1 MSEDL
6 IIELQSRMLGL
17 KRMELARFGE
27 EMKWIKVEEIGEK
40 GRLELIKII
49 RTVFEEE
56 VLKCNSE
63 QLDSLLGKIQTILD
77 SKTMSQNEESV
88 KAKEKSEQEL
98 KQLKTQY
105 EKLLVEQEKLKDQIN
120 TVQTQNETT
129 EDITITSESVTQQ
142 DKPQSAFLNMKT
154 SMLRREFKIQGQIG
168 EPGHKDKLAYQAVQA
183 GLQLRSYL
191 EGINGLT
198 LPRLRK
204 ILRYHFQEKSATE
217 LYQLLANISQAPK
230 ERSQEFLIRALT
242 IRQKIVFASKE
253 SDTKIKYDE
262 GLVQGLFLH
271 ALETGLADETI
282 RAKMRPLLKNES
294 VADEELIEVM
304 SSAMAAES
312 ERATTFNQVGR
323 VKSSPKVSKIETGV
337 PPRSTESPNAHD
349 SEILV
354 TLKVIQA
361 ELNTVQSEV
370 ASLRTKVDQ
379 KDSPQ
384 GHPPSSTFMT
394 GRVGQNRRNDGR
406 QGDYPPM
413 CKKCHEEN
421 QVNCPHCFK
430 CGGRNHT
437 ARYCR
442 GLGDSSDTEMF
453 ASHLSPKKHAAI
465 AKLVGRKCSVRC
477 LVNDVDMEALWDTG
491 AQVSIFPEQVLSDNF
506 SDLKIRDI
514 SELLGA
520 GSGLNLTAAN
530 GTPIPY
536 KGWVE
541 ARFRLNRE
549 DEKEV
554 TVPFLVTP
562 EQLEQP
568 IIGYNVIELFL
579 QEGENYSDNLAV
591 AHHIVSSFN
600 NVGVKDAE
608 QLINIIQRND
618 GELFCQVKTS
628 KRHITIPK
636 KATKTVPCRANTG
649 TIENTR
655 PVLFEPDE
663 KQECPPPRI
672 NSS

>member
-63 QLDSLLGKIQTILD
+63 QLDSLLGKIHTILD
-77 SKTMSQNEESV
+77 TKTISQNEESV

-120 TVQTQNETT
+120 TVQTQNETA
-129 EDITITSESVTQQ
+129 ENITITSESVTQQ
-142 DKPQSAFLNMKT
+142 DKPQSTFLNMKT

-168 EPGHKDKLAYQAVQA
+168 EPGHKDKLAYQSLISQIEIGLQKGYTEEEITHAVVRAVQA

-198 LPRLRK
+198 LARLRK
-204 ILRYHFQEKSATE
+204 ILRFHFQEKSATE

-230 ERSQEFLIRALT
+230 ESPQEFLIRALT

-312 ERATTFNQVGR
+312 ERATKFNQVGR
-323 VKSSPKVSKIETGV
+323 VKSSPKISKIETGA
-337 PPRSTESPNAHD
+337 PPRPAGSPNAHD
-349 SEILV
+349 GEILA
-354 TLKVIQA
+354 TLKAIQA

-384 GHPPSSTFMT
+384 GHLPSSTFMT

-406 QGDYPPM
+406 QGDYPPL

-442 GLGDSSDTEMF
+442 SGNERRLP
-453 ASHLSPKKHAAI
+453 L
-465 AKLVGRKCSVRC
+465 
-477 LVNDVDMEALWDTG
+477 
-491 AQVSIFPEQVLSDNF
+491 
-506 SDLKIRDI
+506 RD
-514 SELLGA
+514 
-520 GSGLNLTAAN
+520 
-530 GTPIPY
+530 
-536 KGWVE
+536 
-541 ARFRLNRE
+541 
-549 DEKEV
+549 
-554 TVPFLVTP
+554 
-562 EQLEQP
+562 
-568 IIGYNVIELFL
+568 
-579 QEGENYSDNLAV
+579 
-591 AHHIVSSFN
+591 
-600 NVGVKDAE
+600 
-608 QLINIIQRND
+608 
-618 GELFCQVKTS
+618 
-628 KRHITIPK
+628 
-636 KATKTVPCRANTG
+636 
-649 TIENTR
+649 
-655 PVLFEPDE
+655 
-663 KQECPPPRI
+663 
-672 NSS
+672 